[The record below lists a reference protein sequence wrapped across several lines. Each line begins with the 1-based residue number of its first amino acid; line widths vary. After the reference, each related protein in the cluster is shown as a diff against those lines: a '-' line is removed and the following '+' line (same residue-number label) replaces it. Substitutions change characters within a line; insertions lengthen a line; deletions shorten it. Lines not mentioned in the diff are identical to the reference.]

1 MQNRIIIGLENPMHN
16 STYAVD
22 TTWRTLL
29 ADLGVV
35 PADVLRLAGLPDD
48 LLNQPS
54 VRLPPEDYYR
64 LWRSIEQIRSDP
76 VFAISV
82 CKAIRAES
90 FLPPLFAALCSP
102 NLLVAASRVSH
113 YKRLIGPMRMKVCND
128 DDDAVTIELIWQ
140 DTPPTSFVM
149 MELLFCV
156 TMARMGTRSDI
167 NPIEVT
173 MSDMLSPLEPYE
185 EFLGCPIHQGTS
197 HTISFTHADAL
208 HPFLTS
214 NEAIWTAFEPSLR
227 QRLADLDATVSVTNR
242 VRAALHEAIPSGLA
256 NMEAVARKL
265 AMSKRTLQRRIATE
279 GSSFQQLLQETREA
293 LARHYLKNTA
303 LPTSEIAFLLGF
315 DEPNSFYRAFR
326 SWTGITPDS
335 VRQSV

>member
-1 MQNRIIIGLENPMHN
+1 MQT
-16 STYAVD
+16 STYALD

-29 ADLGVV
+29 ADLGVS
-35 PADVLRLAGLPDD
+35 PSDVLRLAGLPDD
-48 LLNQPS
+48 LLNQSS
-54 VRLPPEDYYR
+54 VRLQPEDFYR
-64 LWRSIEQIRSDP
+64 LWQSMEHFRGDP

-82 CKAIRAES
+82 CKAVRAES

-102 NLLVAASRVSH
+102 NLFIAANRVSQ
-113 YKRLIGPMRMKVCND
+113 YKSLIGPMRMTIHDGEDTVM
-128 DDDAVTIELIWQ
+128 IELIWQ
-140 DTPPTSFVM
+140 DNPPTSFVM

-156 TMARMGTRSDI
+156 TIARMGTRSNI
-167 NPIEVT
+167 RPIEVT

-185 EFLGCPIHQGTS
+185 EFLGCRIRQGTS

-214 NEAIWTAFEPSLR
+214 NEAIWIAFEPSLR

-242 VRAALHEAIPSGLA
+242 VRAALHEAIPSGVA
-256 NMEAVARKL
+256 NMGAIARKL
-265 AMSKRTLQRRIATE
+265 AMSKRTLQRRIETE
-279 GSSFQQLLQETREA
+279 GSSFQQLLQEKREA
-293 LARHYLKNTA
+293 LARHYLKNTK

-326 SWTGITPDS
+326 SWTGATPDS
-335 VRQSV
+335 IRQSV